1 MNPSFHDVIVA
12 SDAERRDLFLGAAAR
27 LGTAV
32 QNVEKDFWVCWT
44 LDVLFNGLEAGG
56 PRLLFKGGTSLS
68 KAFGLIS
75 RFSEDIDITIFRDD
89 LGQSADVAELDALSG
104 KKRRAR
110 LEAIRNACQSYIAG
124 PLTKQFTQLVTPII
138 PDADFLLEPDPEDKD
153 GQTLLF
159 WYPAVTATTGDYI
172 RSAVKIE
179 AGAKSAL
186 DPHVVA
192 TVMPYVAQD
201 LPDLNLT
208 VANITTVKPERTFW
222 DKVIILH
229 GLRQWYD
236 RRGEL
241 RHGGQRVSRHYYDV
255 HQLMQAMLAH
265 DWQADHALAI
275 DCAHHARLFFGSADL
290 GLDTAIPGT
299 FTLTPS
305 SAMRDAITRD
315 YAAMS
320 GMVFGEIAQLDA
332 VLASV
337 ERFEKMVNSAA
348 TVAPLTQEEQR

>member
-1 MNPSFHDVIVA
+1 MNPSFHDVIAA
-12 SDAERRDLFLGAAAR
+12 SDAERRDLFLGTAAR

-44 LDVLFNGLEAGG
+44 LDALFNGLAVGG

-75 RFSEDIDITIFRDD
+75 RFSEDIDITVFRDD
-89 LGQSADVAELDALSG
+89 LGQAVDVAELTALSG
-104 KKRRAR
+104 KRRRAR
-110 LEAIRNACQSYIAG
+110 LDAIRTACQAYIVG
-124 PLTKQFTQLVTPII
+124 PLTAQFTQLAASVI
-138 PDADFLLEPDPEDKD
+138 PEARFRLEPDPEDKD

-159 WYPAVTATTGDYI
+159 WYPAVTATGGDYV

-179 AGAKSAL
+179 SGAKSAL

-192 TVMPYVAQD
+192 TVTPYVAQD
-201 LPDLNLT
+201 LPDLDLT
-208 VANITTVKPERTFW
+208 VTNVTTAKPERTFW

-229 GLRQWYD
+229 GLRQWHD

-255 HQLMQAMLAH
+255 HQLMQASGSH
-265 DWQADHALAI
+265 EWQADQALAI

-290 GLDTAIPGT
+290 GLGAAHPGT
-299 FTLTPS
+299 FTLVPS
-305 SAMRDAITRD
+305 PAMREALAKD
-315 YAAMS
+315 YAAMA
-320 GMVFGEIAQLDA
+320 GMVFGEVPQLDA
-332 VLASV
+332 VLANV
-337 ERFEKMVNSAA
+337 ERFEQIVNGTAKA
-348 TVAPLTQEEQR
+348 VPLVPKE